1 MKQETRTH
9 IRARSNLLIDAATFI
24 AFLIATAPRL
34 SGIGIHEWLGIA
46 FGAAIIVHLLLH
58 WQWIIA
64 MSKTM
69 LRRARASSRLGYL
82 LNLALFIDVTLLTFT
97 GVMISEVALPMFG
110 LRLPRGFLWRGLHSL
125 TSNIAVLL
133 IGLHLA
139 LHWQWVLKTTARLFG
154 FARPAGRPQVTGAQ
168 AAGEPATQEVTR

>member
-1 MKQETRTH
+1 MKPEHRTY
-9 IRARSNLLIDAATFI
+9 IRARSNLLIDVATFI

-46 FGAAIIVHLLLH
+46 FAAAIIVHLLLH
-58 WQWIIA
+58 WQWIVA
-64 MSKTM
+64 LSKTM
-69 LRRARASSRLGYL
+69 LRKARASSRLGYL

-97 GVMISEVALPMFG
+97 GLMISEVALPLFG
-110 LRLPRGFLWRGLHSL
+110 LRLPRGFLWRGLHST

-139 LHWQWVLKTTARLFG
+139 LHWQWVLKTTARIFG
-154 FARPAGRPQVTGAQ
+154 LVRPTAKPR
-168 AAGEPATQEVTR
+168 QEVSQ